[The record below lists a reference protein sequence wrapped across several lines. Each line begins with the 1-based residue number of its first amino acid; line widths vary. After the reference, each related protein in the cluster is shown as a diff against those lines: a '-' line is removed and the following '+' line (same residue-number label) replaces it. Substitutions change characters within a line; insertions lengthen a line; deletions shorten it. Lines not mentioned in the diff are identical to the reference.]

1 MTGESMHSEGE
12 YYMGGLS
19 LLPKIDP
26 QQQCPG
32 PFWPHGGKR
41 TFVHASPTLL
51 EFVRTFLCHFHQITQ
66 TLLGTRTRAP
76 RLAHQHYS
84 IYTTNSLAE
93 SGPKSVSELK
103 PDLGVASTFCPEC
116 SAPHIVLT

>member
-41 TFVHASPTLL
+41 TSVHASPTLL
-51 EFVRTFLCHFHQITQ
+51 EFVRTYLRHFHQIT
-66 TLLGTRTRAP
+66 
-76 RLAHQHYS
+76 
-84 IYTTNSLAE
+84 
-93 SGPKSVSELK
+93 
-103 PDLGVASTFCPEC
+103 
-116 SAPHIVLT
+116 